1 MSQSTNLALPYL
13 AASQS
18 QKHVTVNEG
27 LRFLDVLV
35 QISVKNAAL
44 SAPPGSP
51 ADGQRWI
58 VGPAPTGLWSGRATQ
73 IAAWQDGTWVFYAPK
88 DGWLAWNEATL
99 TSLIFS
105 AGAWVSLIGALLA
118 AGVADTAFTLT
129 DDADPTKKAIFELA
143 GISMGTTRTFTLPNT
158 SSELAILAGTQTFTG
173 NKTFTGTLTASGTVT
188 VSAAA
193 ASIGTATGTATY
205 GIGTGATGNG
215 VSKTLNLGTGG
226 ANGSNTVVNIGSATA
241 GAGGTT
247 VVNTPTVTF
256 ANAVTAVAMP
266 QANLT
271 AQLLGLGGATADS
284 YNRLSINAP
293 AMLFNN
299 AGAGIE
305 ATVNKATPANDAAV
319 AFKTEFSTRALLGL
333 LGSDDFSFKV
343 SPDGAA
349 FFEAIKIDRTSGR
362 VDLAEP
368 LLMQGQS
375 NVPNPP
381 PAGKLAIYARDRAGA
396 GWLDVQRPSGR
407 FFPLQPHFGVNR
419 IATWAPSTSTTVN
432 TNGMPRTAVGTVA
445 TPTLATTNLS
455 TSMRRWRVTSAAT
468 ADAVA
473 EERSAGWVCWRGNA
487 DGLGGWSYVNRLS
500 MTTLQATGMGFFGLY
515 GSTAALATTMTLAAA
530 VNCIG
535 IGFQRG
541 SHTNW
546 QLVHNDGGGAPTLTD
561 LGSSFPVASTTN
573 ILSLYIAAAPN
584 GADIGVRVVEEVS
597 GTAVEFTI
605 TNDMPAATQLL
616 SPRNYMNTGATAAA
630 VAYDCSGVY
639 VETDF

>member
-27 LRFLDVLV
+27 LRLLDVLV
-35 QISVKNAAL
+35 QISVKSAAL

-51 ADGQRWI
+51 GDGQRWI
-58 VGPAPTGLWSGRATQ
+58 IGPLPTGLWAGRATQ
-73 IAAWQDGTWVFYAPK
+73 IAAWQDGAWVFYAPK
-88 DGWLAWNEATL
+88 DGWLAWNEATQA
-99 TSLIFS
+99 SLIFS

-118 AGVADTAFTLT
+118 AGVADNAFTLT
-129 DDADPTKKAIFELA
+129 DDADPTKKATFELA
-143 GISMGTTRTFTLPNT
+143 GISTGTTRTFNLPNT

-188 VSAAA
+188 ISAAA
-193 ASIGTATGTATY
+193 ATIGTATGTATY

-215 VSKTLNLGTGG
+215 VIKTLNIGTGG
-226 ANGSNTVVNIGSATA
+226 ASGSNTVVNIGSATA
-241 GAGGTT
+241 GAVGTT
-247 VVNTPTVTF
+247 VVNTPSVTF
-256 ANAVTAVAMP
+256 SNAVAAVAMP

-284 YNRLSINAP
+284 YNRLSINSP

-299 AGAGIE
+299 AGGGIE
-305 ATVNKATPANDAAV
+305 ATVNKAAPANDAAV
-319 AFKTEFSTRALLGL
+319 AFKTGFSTRALIGL

-375 NVPNPP
+375 VVPDPP

-468 ADAVA
+468 VDAVA

-530 VNCIG
+530 INCIG

-541 SHTNW
+541 THTNW
-546 QLVHNDGGGAPTLTD
+546 QLVHNDGSGAPTLTD
-561 LGSSFPVASTTN
+561 LGGSFPVASTTN
-573 ILSLYIAAAPN
+573 VLSLYIAAAPN
-584 GADIGVRVVEEVS
+584 GADIGVRLVEEVS
-597 GTAVEFTI
+597 GAAVEFTI
-605 TNDMPAATQLL
+605 ATDMPAATQLL